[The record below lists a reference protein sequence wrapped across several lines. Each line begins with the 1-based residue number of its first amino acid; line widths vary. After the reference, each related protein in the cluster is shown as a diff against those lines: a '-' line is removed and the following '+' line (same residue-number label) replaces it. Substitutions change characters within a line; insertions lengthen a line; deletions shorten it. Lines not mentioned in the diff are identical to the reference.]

1 MADNPFPA
9 IMGRV
14 CYRPCETACNRAQL
28 DSAVGINS
36 VERYLGDQ
44 AIAQGWPVYADKAP
58 VTPSAKTRQP
68 TGKRV
73 LVVGAGP
80 SGLAAAYHLTRLGH
94 AVTIKDAGSRP
105 GGMMRYGIPK
115 YRLPRDI
122 MDAEIDRILE
132 LGVRLELNTTVTDI
146 LAQLTA
152 AAGGRAGGEVST
164 PPSRRRR
171 AHRQARLHPGRRL
184 GQDHG
189 RGIAAAPVEDG
200 SRRCSAAGSP
210 STAAGTRHGRRPH
223 RAQARRGR
231 GRRGVPP
238 HQGPHARSRHRG
250 GGGAGRGHHDALALH
265 GHRRRWRLADDRE
278 DAARRHWVPPAD
290 RRIRG
295 AVGRLPGTRAR
306 PGRRPGRP

>member
-146 LAQLTA
+146 LAQLTRSREGKA
-152 AAGGRAGGEVST
+152 SR
-164 PPSRRRR
+164 PPSSPS
-171 AHRQARLHPGRRL
+171 ARTSASAPTSRPATRPGS
-184 GQDHG
+184 G
-189 RGIAAAPVEDG
+189 PVEDG
-200 SRRCSAAGSP
+200 TPPCSAAGSP
-210 STAAGTRHGRRPH
+210 STAAEHRHGRRPH